1 MNITIVEVDGSLTNP
16 LVLAAIG
23 LWSAV
28 LSFLAVLVARRT
40 RGWLMRLSALIVL
53 LALTVGRERQFVG
66 RDAVSVY
73 KCHHCNSTWHVPDD
87 GRLPYVP
94 PPKPRSF

>member
-40 RGWLMRLSALIVL
+40 RGWLMRLSALIML
-53 LALTVGRERQFVG
+53 LALTAMTRFAQEAIGSPLHGLRQQW
-66 RDAVSVY
+66 R
-73 KCHHCNSTWHVPDD
+73 
-87 GRLPYVP
+87 
-94 PPKPRSF
+94 

>member
-1 MNITIVEVDGSLTNP
+1 MP
-16 LVLAAIG
+16 
-23 LWSAV
+23 
-28 LSFLAVLVARRT
+28 FVAPPDPEASCPFCNRE
-40 RGWLMRLSALIVL
+40 GM
-53 LALTVGRERQFVG
+53 VGRERQFVG

-87 GRLPYVP
+87 GRPPYVP